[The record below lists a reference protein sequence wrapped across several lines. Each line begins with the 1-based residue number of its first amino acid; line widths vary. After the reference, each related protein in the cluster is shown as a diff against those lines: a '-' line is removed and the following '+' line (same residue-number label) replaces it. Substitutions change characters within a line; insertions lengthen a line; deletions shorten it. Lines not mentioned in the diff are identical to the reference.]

1 MKPLSTSKALTTKL
15 SMTTRL
21 PRLILASQS
30 PRRQQLLSRLGIPFE
45 IVIRPTL
52 ESQDASLDPIQL
64 CLVNAAS
71 KANAVANE
79 FRDSTVIGAD
89 TLVFLGGQPL
99 GKPHDLEEAQ
109 SMLRALSG
117 HVHEVC
123 TGVALCSPLGN
134 CNLHAVTKVRFKE
147 LTNETI
153 LRYLHLVN
161 VLDKA
166 GSYAIQE
173 HGNMIIESIEGDLDN
188 VIGFPVSTVA
198 SQLKTWGYPCR

>member
-45 IVIRPTL
+45 IVVRPTL

-64 CLVNAAS
+64 CLANAAS
-71 KANAVANE
+71 KANVVASE
-79 FRDSTVIGAD
+79 FSDSTVIGAD

-99 GKPHDLEEAQ
+99 GKPHDLEEAR

-117 HVHEVC
+117 HVHKVC
-123 TGVALCSPLGN
+123 TGVALRSPLGN

-173 HGNMIIESIEGDLDN
+173 HGDMIIESIEGDLDN
-188 VIGFPVSTVA
+188 VIGFPVSTVT